1 MESVYMQETK
11 ENLKL
16 FFSSPEEF
24 QNLINALTV
33 FIILMG
39 VVYFVAYMEW
49 VIKEKF
55 EETNHRLCQI
65 LRFGLVVVL
74 FILIAVIFS

>member
-11 ENLKL
+11 ESLKL

-49 VIKEKF
+49 IIKEKF
-55 EETNHRLCQI
+55 EETNHTLCQI
-65 LRFGLVVVL
+65 LRFGIVIVL
-74 FILIAVIFS
+74 FILVAVIFS